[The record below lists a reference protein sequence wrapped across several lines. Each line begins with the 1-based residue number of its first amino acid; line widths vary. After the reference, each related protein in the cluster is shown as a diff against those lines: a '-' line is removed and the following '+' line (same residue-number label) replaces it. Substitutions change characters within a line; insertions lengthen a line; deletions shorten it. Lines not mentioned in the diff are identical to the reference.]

1 MRKYYSLKR
10 FFISTIIVSS
20 IAYMS
25 CSSETNAPIQPVK
38 KKTLEEQI
46 QTGFIDEIP
55 PATSSPCFQGAYYRK
70 AMSSQDYWLGIKGEF
85 VVPTLIDDPN
95 RVNPAKPAQYLDNA
109 SIYLGGT
116 SDGQET
122 DIGLTWEVIK
132 DDNGVV
138 SPDRRAFRPFLR
150 RTGYK
155 SEQAAVYQNA
165 PAEKMYYWYP
175 GETVT
180 MSVQVISPKKILF
193 VVDGAGKHYEVEF
206 DAAGYQPG
214 IKAVYKRV
222 NAIDQVSN
230 EGKPVQSTKAKVLE
244 GKWNKVVLFRKV
256 DGKVYE
262 VPMSTKRY
270 TDMRCPSTT
279 NFSVAK
285 ISTDDSEAVDIFGTP
300 NNFKSKTVIR

>member
-1 MRKYYSLKR
+1 MGKYFVSKR
-10 FFISTIIVSS
+10 FFISAFIVSC

-25 CSSETNAPIQPVK
+25 CSNEATAPVQPVK
-38 KKTLEEQI
+38 KKSLEEQI
-46 QTGFIDEIP
+46 QTGFIDEVL
-55 PATSSPCFQGAYYRK
+55 PAASSPCFQGAYYRK

-85 VVPTLIDDPN
+85 VVPTLIDDPS

-122 DIGLTWEVIK
+122 DIGFTWEVIK

-138 SPDRRAFRPFLR
+138 SADRRAFRPFLR
-150 RTGYK
+150 RTAYK
-155 SEQAAVYQNA
+155 SEQAALYKNA
-165 PAEKMYYWYP
+165 PAEKRYYWYP

-180 MSVQVISPKKILF
+180 MSVQVINPKKILF
-193 VVDGAGKHYEVEF
+193 VVDGAGKHYEEEF

-214 IKAVYKRV
+214 FKAVFKRV

-230 EGKPVQSTKAKVLE
+230 EGKPVQPTRAKVLG

-256 DGKVYE
+256 DGQIHE
-262 VPMSTKRY
+262 VPMNTKRF
-270 TDMRCPSTT
+270 TDMRCPNSA
-279 NFSVAK
+279 NFSIAK
-285 ISTDDSEAVDIFGTP
+285 IATDDSEAVDIFGTP
-300 NNFKSKTVIR
+300 